1 MGAWGYGPFDSDGAL
16 DFLDDLEAGN
26 PEDRVETVRRRL
38 EAPVGEW
45 DWQNLYGCV
54 GLVAAR
60 LSGYKGDG
68 TGTNLFAHL
77 AARSGDPEAS
87 LELAAEPLGLDAHT
101 GKVGLL
107 TEDEARALAPLAV
120 HAVAV
125 LAASDYA
132 DGWDEPDKIRT
143 NLERLRALLEI

>member
-16 DFLDDLEAGN
+16 DFLDDLEAMN
-26 PEDRVETVRRRL
+26 PEDVLPELRERL
-38 EAPVGEW
+38 KAPVGVW
-45 DWQNLYGCV
+45 DWQALYGCV

-60 LSGYKGDG
+60 LGGYKGES
-68 TGTNLFAHL
+68 TGTNLFVHL
-77 AARSGDPEAS
+77 AAQDGDAEAS
-87 LELAAEPLGLDAHT
+87 LKLAVEPLGLDAHT

-120 HAVAV
+120 HAVDV

-132 DGWDEPDKIRT
+132 DGWDDPDKIRR
-143 NLERLRALLEI
+143 NLERLRQLLEL